1 MILLASSLPAHP
13 GWAQNVQYQLTG
25 FLVVIFTLGMLGLFV
40 WILGKF
46 FARAGS
52 PQQQPA
58 PAPDKAQTGEEIPG
72 TVLAAISAS
81 VSVTLQGRHFLLY
94 DVSAAGGTG
103 RWSAEGRRAIY
114 RSHKLR

>member
-1 MILLASSLPAHP
+1 MIFLASSLPAHP

-25 FLVVIFTLGMLGLFV
+25 FLVVIFTLGALGLFV

-46 FARAGS
+46 FTRAGS
-52 PQQQPA
+52 PQPKPEPPPA
-58 PAPDKAQTGEEIPG
+58 EAPTGEEIPG
-72 TVLAAISAS
+72 TVLAAISTA
-81 VSVTLQGRHFLLY
+81 VSVTLQGKHFVIY

>member
-1 MILLASSLPAHP
+1 MIFLASSLPAHP

-25 FLVVIFTLGMLGLFV
+25 FLVVIFTLGALGLFV

-46 FARAGS
+46 FVAAQS
-52 PQQQPA
+52 HKVPPA
-58 PAPDKAQTGEEIPG
+58 QVPASTTPEEEIPG
-72 TVLAAISAS
+72 PVLAAISAA
-81 VSVTLQGRHFLLY
+81 VSVALEGRHFVIY
-94 DVSAAGGTG
+94 DVSAAGGAG

>member
-25 FLVVIFTLGMLGLFV
+25 FLVVIFTLGALGLFV

-46 FARAGS
+46 FVAAQSRRV
-52 PQQQPA
+52 A
-58 PAPDKAQTGEEIPG
+58 PAPGPVSAAPDEEIPG
-72 TVLAAISAS
+72 PVLAAISAA
-81 VSVTLQGRHFLLY
+81 VSVALEGRHFVIY
-94 DVSAAGGTG
+94 DVSAADGAG

>member
-13 GWAQNVQYQLTG
+13 GWAQNLQYQLTG
-25 FLVVIFTLGMLGLFV
+25 FLVVIFTLGALGLFV

-46 FARAGS
+46 FTRAGS
-52 PQQQPA
+52 PEPKPETPPA
-58 PAPDKAQTGEEIPG
+58 EAQKDEEIPG
-72 TVLAAISAS
+72 TILAAISAA
-81 VSVTLQGRHFLLY
+81 VSVTLQGKRFVIY
-94 DVSAAGGTG
+94 DVSTAGGTG